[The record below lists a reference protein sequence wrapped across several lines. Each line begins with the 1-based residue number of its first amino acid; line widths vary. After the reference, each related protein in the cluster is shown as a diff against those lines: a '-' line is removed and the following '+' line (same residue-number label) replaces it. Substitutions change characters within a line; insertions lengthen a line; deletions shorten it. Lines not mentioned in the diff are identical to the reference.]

1 MKNVTVVGADGFIG
15 SAVVKGLCQNG
26 YNPVTVIRSSK
37 IENYDT
43 NIVFYVAGSS
53 TPHNAADNVEH
64 VDFDLHSLMRF
75 LNRLKNLKT
84 RPLFVFA
91 SSAGTIYDP
100 SGPQPYRESS
110 QLSPVN
116 LYGRGKLDQE
126 AVVRQ
131 SEWVDPLILRL
142 SNIYG
147 PHQKPKPGFG
157 VIAHW
162 AQKVCSH
169 ESIEMMGN
177 SGRDYLSI
185 FDLVDIAL
193 KIMSSSQSCYAGLT
207 VNIGSGDTVTLSDLY
222 ETFVKAAGRPIN
234 VFKKPARAFDTNSV
248 SIDISLAKKLFNW
261 QPKIPLDVGVKGV
274 LEAAFSSKNKT

>member
-1 MKNVTVVGADGFIG
+1 MKSVMVVGSDGFIG

-26 YNPVTVIRSSK
+26 YNPVTVTRSSK
-37 IENYDT
+37 IENYGT
-43 NIVFYVAGSS
+43 NIVFYVAGSCK
-53 TPHNAADNVEH
+53 PHNAADNVAYVES
-64 VDFDLHSLMRF
+64 DLHSLIRF
-75 LNRLKNLKT
+75 LNTLKNLRT

-91 SSAGTIYDP
+91 SSAGTVYDP

-110 QLSPVN
+110 PLSPAN

-131 SEWVDPLILRL
+131 SEWVESLILRL

-162 AQKVCSH
+162 AQKVCNH
-169 ESIEMMGN
+169 EPIEMMGN
-177 SGRDYLSI
+177 SGRDYLNI

-193 KIMSSSQSCYAGLT
+193 KIMSNSQSSYAGLT
-207 VNIGSGDTVTLSDLY
+207 VNVGSGNTVNLGDLY
-222 ETFVKAAGRPIN
+222 ETFVKAAGRPIK
-234 VFKKPARAFDTNSV
+234 VIKKPARAFDANSV
-248 SIDISLAKKLFNW
+248 SIDISLAKELFNW
-261 QPKIPLDVGVKGV
+261 QPKIPLDIGVKRV
-274 LEAAFSSKNKT
+274 LEAAFSSKNEN

>member
-1 MKNVTVVGADGFIG
+1 MKSVTVVGADGFIG

-26 YNPVTVIRSSK
+26 YKPVTVTRNSK
-37 IENYDT
+37 IENYNT
-43 NIVFYVAGSS
+43 NIVFYVAGSAK
-53 TPHNAADNVEH
+53 PHNATDVEL
-64 VDFDLHSLMRF
+64 DLYSLMQF

-91 SSAGTIYDP
+91 SSAGTVYDP

-116 LYGRGKLDQE
+116 LYGRSKLDQE
-126 AVVRQ
+126 AVIRE

-162 AQKVCSH
+162 AQKICNH
-169 ESIEMMGN
+169 EPIEIFGN
-177 SGRDYLSI
+177 SRRDYLNI
-185 FDLVDIAL
+185 FDLVDVAL
-193 KIMSSSQSCYAGLT
+193 KIMRGSQSCYAGLT
-207 VNIGSGDTVTLSDLY
+207 VNIGTGNAVNLDELY
-222 ETFVKAAGRPIN
+222 ETFVKAAGWPVKMI
-234 VFKKPARAFDTNSV
+234 KKPARTFDVNSV
-248 SIDISLAKKLFNW
+248 SIDISLAKQLFNW
-261 QPKIPLDVGVKGV
+261 QPKIPLDVGVKSV
-274 LEAAFSSKNKT
+274 LETAFARSVT